1 MSPTPDKA
9 LLPAGLQDL
18 LPPQAAYEADTA
30 GRLIAVFRAHGFE
43 QVKPPLIEFES
54 ALLSGAGAALSQQ
67 TFRLMDPVS
76 QHMLALRA
84 DMTTQVARI
93 AASRLSRAPRPLRL
107 CYGGQVLR
115 VKGTQLRP
123 ERQFAQVGA
132 ELIGSDVETADV
144 EAVAMAVEAL
154 EAVGVPRLSVDLNL
168 PPLVGALAEELG
180 IDDAT
185 NAGLRQAL
193 DRKDAAAVDTLA
205 GSRAELFRGLL
216 RAAGPADVALERLA
230 ALHLP
235 PRIAEQTARLSRVVE
250 LLQTALPQLALT
262 VDPVEHRGFEYQTGI
277 SFTLYARGV
286 RGELGRGGR
295 YETDESNGRCEAAT
309 GFTLFMDSVMRALP
323 PPPPAARVF
332 VPLGTDAQ
340 RVRALRAEGWVTISE
355 LSASADAE
363 AEARRQHCGYLLQND
378 HVVRLEP
385 DSDQSNNG
393 DSTPTTTDDGA

>member
-18 LPPQAAYEADTA
+18 LPPEAAYEADTV

-43 QVKPPLIEFES
+43 QVKPPLIEFET
-54 ALLSGAGAALSQQ
+54 ALLSGAGAGLSRQ

-76 QHMLALRA
+76 QHMLALRT

-132 ELIGSDVETADV
+132 ELIGSDAEAADV

-154 EAVGVPRLSVDLNL
+154 ESVGVPRLSVDLNL
-168 PPLVGALAEELG
+168 PPLVGALADELG
-180 IDDAT
+180 IDNAT
-185 NAGLRQAL
+185 SAGLRQAL
-193 DRKDAAAVDTLA
+193 DRKDAAAVDSLA
-205 GSRAELFRGLL
+205 GGHAEVFRGLL
-216 RAAGPADVALERLA
+216 RAAGPADAALQRLA

-235 PRIAEQTARLSRVVE
+235 PRIAERTARLARVVE
-250 LLQTALPQLALT
+250 LLQSALPRLALT

-295 YETDESNGRCEAAT
+295 YETDESNGLSEPAT

-323 PPPPAARVF
+323 PPPPPARVF
-332 VPLGTDAQ
+332 VPLGADAE
-340 RVRALRAEGWVTISE
+340 RVRALRADGWVTVAGLSE
-355 LSASADAE
+355 GTDPA
-363 AEARRQHCGYLLQND
+363 AEARRLRCGYLLHD
-378 HVVRLEP
+378 GRVAALE
-385 DSDQSNNG
+385 DEGDNG
-393 DSTPTTTDDGA
+393 RNRPTTTNDGA

>member
-18 LPPQAAYEADTA
+18 LPPYAAYEADTA
-30 GRLIAVFRAHGFE
+30 GRLMAVFRAHGFE
-43 QVKPPLIEFES
+43 QVKPPLIEFET

-132 ELIGSDVETADV
+132 ELIGSDAETADV

-154 EAVGVPRLSVDLNL
+154 EAIGVPRLSVDLNL
-168 PPLVGALAEELG
+168 PPLAGALAEELG
-180 IDDAT
+180 LDDAT

-205 GSRAELFRGLL
+205 GGQAQVFRSLL
-216 RAAGPADVALERLA
+216 RAAGPAEVALERMA
-230 ALHLP
+230 ALQLP
-235 PRIAEQTARLSRVVE
+235 PRIAEQTARLARVAG
-250 LLQTALPQLALT
+250 LLQTAMPQLALT

-295 YETDESNGRCEAAT
+295 YETDESNGRSEAAT

-323 PPPPAARVF
+323 PPPPPARVY
-332 VPLGTDAQ
+332 VPLGAELQ
-340 RVRALRAEGWVTISE
+340 RVRALRADGWVTVAGLSE
-355 LSASADAE
+355 SADAW
-363 AEARRQHCGYLLQND
+363 AEARRQNCGYLL
-378 HVVRLEP
+378 
-385 DSDQSNNG
+385 NG
-393 DSTPTTTDDGA
+393 DQVVALEAEAGQSKPTTTDDGA